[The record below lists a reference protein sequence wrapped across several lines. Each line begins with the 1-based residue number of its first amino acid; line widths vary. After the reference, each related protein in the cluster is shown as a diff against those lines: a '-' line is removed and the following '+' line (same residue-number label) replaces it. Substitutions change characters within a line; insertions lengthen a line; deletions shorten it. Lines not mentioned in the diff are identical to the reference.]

1 MLVEKLTPGLK
12 DMDIETTFNK
22 RFRTIV
28 ECLEAVCK
36 LKITCKVDKIFHK
49 Y

>member
-1 MLVEKLTPGLK
+1 MLVEKLIPGLK

-28 ECLEAVCK
+28 ESLEAVCN
-36 LKITCKVDKIFHK
+36 LKITCKVDKIFRK